1 MNTALG
7 TLRLFGF
14 YRILFKEKNGR
25 KVNGR
30 AEKYAAGPD
39 EGTDICSDEIKEL
52 AMLLGVTKEQRGELE
67 EVLNELVAS
76 GKVGISKKGKYA
88 RAEVFAQTGVFA
100 AHHRGFGFVTIEGRE
115 DDLFIPPD
123 DTGDAMD
130 GDTVQVVINVNAE
143 MVDRL
148 PVYRLLRH
156 TDCIVQILRILSVDG
171 HHRHISK
178 VHSSVLLDLLLHIFR
193 RERLRNMG
201 DLLHP
206 PGKGKWRGIRAQS
219 CGKAGYLRGEK

>member
-1 MNTALG
+1 ME
-7 TLRLFGF
+7 
-14 YRILFKEKNGR
+14 EKLMEER
-25 KVNGR
+25 KNMLLDLMKDPTYVPM
-30 AEKYAAGPD
+30 KL
-39 EGTDICSDEIKEL
+39 KEL

-88 RAEVFAQTGVFA
+88 RSEVFAQTGVFA

-130 GDTVQVVINVNAE
+130 GDTVQVVINENGSLKGIEACQRDP
-143 MVDRL
+143 DRN
-148 PVYRLLRH
+148 LREKQEFRFR
-156 TDCIVQILRILSVDG
+156 DPGQPAD
-171 HHRHISK
+171 HHGY
-178 VHSSVLLDLLLHIFR
+178 LY
-193 RERLRNMG
+193 
-201 DLLHP
+201 P